1 MPRWPGLRGEGQTA
15 ARREGVEGEERLE
28 TRWLGS
34 GLKRRWNL
42 RIPKEFGGL
51 VAAIT
56 GAYPALA
63 RSRDWLGR
71 LLANRGVRE
80 PEGALAFL
88 EASLSKSVRS
98 PLLMKDMGRAAM
110 RLGDAVRGGEPI
122 VVFGDYDV
130 DGISGSA
137 QLLTFFRE
145 IGVEVRVY
153 VPNRLREGYGLNEA
167 AVRQFAADGARIVI
181 SVDCGSANIRELTL
195 ASALGLD
202 VIVCDHHH
210 LPAGRPPAFAVL
222 NPLQPDCPFPFKGLS
237 GAGVVFYLLMGLRA
251 ELRERGVDP
260 LPDLRRYL
268 DLVAL
273 GTVADVMP
281 LRDENRVFVKY
292 GLGELDRTSRPGIV
306 ALREMTSAGPV
317 SVRTV
322 GFRLAPLLNACGRL
336 SDARSAVELLT
347 TESLTDARA
356 ALVTLD
362 SHNRER
368 QALQRRML
376 GEAIAMVEA
385 DRDWRR
391 RASIVVGSPD
401 WHPGVVGIVAAR
413 LAERYYRPTFVMSLS
428 DSLAR
433 GSGRSIPGVHLV
445 ETLRECGAP
454 LLSFGGH
461 QAAAGVTLR
470 SAEVGS
476 FAAALERRLREQTR
490 TEDFVPQ
497 LEIDGEIS
505 LGELTPELMEDLEA
519 LEPTGPANP
528 APVLLSRRVQI
539 VSRRDVGA
547 PIEQEEEQ
555 QPPHMK
561 LLLRQEGV
569 ALEAIGFQMS
579 SLHASARERI
589 DVVFS
594 PVSSDWGGRRRV
606 ELRMLDLR
614 PAE

>member
-1 MPRWPGLRGEGQTA
+1 M
-15 ARREGVEGEERLE
+15 
-28 TRWLGS
+28 
-34 GLKRRWNL
+34 
-42 RIPKEFGGL
+42 
-51 VAAIT
+51 AAIT

-80 PEGALAFL
+80 PEAALAFL
-88 EASLSKSVRS
+88 EPSLSKSVRS

-137 QLLTFFRE
+137 QLFTFFRE
-145 IGVEVRVY
+145 IGVESRVY

-167 AVRQFAADGARIVI
+167 AVRQFAADGARVVI

-210 LPAGRPPAFAVL
+210 LSTGRPPAFAVL

-281 LRDENRVFVKY
+281 LRDENRVFVKH
-292 GLGELDRTSRPGIV
+292 GLRELDRTTRPGIV

-322 GFRLAPLLNACGRL
+322 GFRLAPLLNAAGRL

-347 TESLTDARA
+347 TESLADARA
-356 ALVTLD
+356 ALVTLG
-362 SHNRER
+362 SNNRER

-445 ETLRECGAP
+445 EALRECGAP

-461 QAAAGVTLR
+461 RAAAGVTLR

-505 LGELTPELMEDLEA
+505 LGELTPELMEDFEV

-528 APVLLSRRVQI
+528 APAFLSRRLQI

-547 PIEQEEEQ
+547 PTDQEEER

-569 ALEAIGFQMS
+569 MIEAIGFQMS

-594 PVSSDWGGRRRV
+594 PVCSDWGGRRRV